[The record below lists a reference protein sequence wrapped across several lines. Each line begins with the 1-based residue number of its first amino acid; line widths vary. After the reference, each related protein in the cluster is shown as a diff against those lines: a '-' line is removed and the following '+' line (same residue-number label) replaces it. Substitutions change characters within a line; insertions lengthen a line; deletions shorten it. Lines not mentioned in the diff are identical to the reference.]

1 MPRKKKDENSPAS
14 KPVRKA
20 TADKPVKKTVKKTS
34 TPKTTAVKKPSM
46 KTKVTTPMTAKIKR
60 SALVSKKVSSLD
72 VSDAAP
78 VTSREFKSLPRHG
91 ETQIVAFIRDPQC
104 VFTYWEVTPERMEEV
119 KKELRE
125 EFKDSHMVLRLF
137 TVGANGE
144 RILVD
149 EIRVEPSQ
157 INRYVELSQTG
168 GSYVLEIGQKTG
180 TGRYLTYA
188 QSNPIHTSV
197 RSYTTS
203 SLDVQDPI
211 SAGEVSQEMLDYFY
225 DQGYDPDSP
234 PLTEFI
240 SSAENEKR
248 LKRKREHYKASF
260 F

>member
-34 TPKTTAVKKPSM
+34 TPKTTAVKKSSM
-46 KTKVTTPMTAKIKR
+46 KTKVTTPKTAKIKR